1 MGGQGQYQTINA
13 SGGTYGDAD
22 ITHLLAGSGGGGGN
36 ERQGGGGG
44 GAIKIVS
51 SGTLTI
57 GANIWADGGRGGAR
71 WNEAR
76 RSGASGSGGAI
87 YLKGDQVIINS
98 GVKISAAGGA
108 AAFDPANGRG
118 TINAGNSDA
127 KDGGGAGA
135 AAGGGGRVY
144 LEATSSLVNNGSS
157 TNANLIAAGGTAT
170 NRTGTD
176 GTVKIIRPQV
186 TSLVFTSGSL
196 IIDTSMATITH
207 SDGSFLAG
215 NFEDRTYTHT
225 DGTGYPYKVC
235 IFTADQIS
243 LGAGV
248 LVTLQ
253 GSNALSL
260 RTRNNGNLTLSTQL
274 IANGADGGDHT
285 SLTPGKIGGYDG
297 GGKTKTELVRV
308 AVTDRPI
315 RMTDRV
321 VPTPRKGPKPL
332 GPLQNM
338 ETKMVTFILLTYSV
352 DPAEEAVNIKQVDPV
367 GVPLS

>member
-1 MGGQGQYQTINA
+1 MTP
-13 SGGTYGDAD
+13 
-22 ITHLLAGSGGGGGN
+22 
-36 ERQGGGGG
+36 
-44 GAIKIVS
+44 
-51 SGTLTI
+51 
-57 GANIWADGGRGGAR
+57 
-71 WNEAR
+71 R
-76 RSGASGSGGAI
+76 RC
-87 YLKGDQVIINS
+87 
-98 GVKISAAGGA
+98 
-108 AAFDPANGRG
+108 
-118 TINAGNSDA
+118 
-127 KDGGGAGA
+127 
-135 AAGGGGRVY
+135 
-144 LEATSSLVNNGSS
+144 
-157 TNANLIAAGGTAT
+157 LIAAGGTAT

-215 NFEDRTYTHT
+215 SFEDRTYTHT

-285 SLTPGKIGGYDG
+285 SHTPGKIGGYDG
-297 GGKTKTELVRV
+297 GGKTKNGF
-308 AVTDRPI
+308 
-315 RMTDRV
+315 
-321 VPTPRKGPKPL
+321 GPGRGFKQAD
-332 GPLQNM
+332 QNDGSGGAYAK
-338 ETKMVTFILLTYSV
+338 EGAKASWTSFFKYFQSK
-352 DPAEEAVNIKQVDPV
+352 N
-367 GVPLS
+367 